1 MAKKIS
7 GKSKALI
14 IAGVVVLGVI
24 GVGYNIVSSIDP
36 MDLLPKSRDVYET
49 VPPEFP
55 EFTRPAVLVLHKAN
69 GFVHTDAIPAA
80 DAMLR
85 RIAEQQGWDIFITD
99 NAASHNTHDLSR
111 FILVV
116 WNNTSGD
123 ILTESQRADFKAW
136 IENGGGWIGIHNAG
150 GDFSYEWDWYVES
163 LIGTQFIG
171 HTMREQFRDADVLA
185 ADPELSITDHIP
197 SVWRVAQEEWYAFES
212 NPREKGHEVLLVI
225 DESSY
230 MDESEGRTELGL
242 KGGVFYMPFH
252 MEGEH
257 PLVWRHQMQKGRAL
271 YSSIGH
277 QPATYSLPEY
287 QELIRKAML
296 WVKSKPSVE

>member
-7 GKSKALI
+7 GKRVIQILGG
-14 IAGVVVLGVI
+14 IAVLGII
-24 GVGYNIVSSIDP
+24 GAFFIQVPEIDP
-36 MDLLPKSRDVYET
+36 RDLLPSRAVYET

-55 EFTRPAVLVLHKAN
+55 DFSRPAVLVLNKAN
-69 GFVHTDAIPAA
+69 GFVHKDAIPAA
-80 DAMLR
+80 DEMLR

-99 NAASHNTHDLSR
+99 NAASHNTRDLSR

-123 ILTESQRADFKAW
+123 ILNEVQRADFKAW
-136 IENGGGWIGIHNAG
+136 IENGGGWLGMHNAG
-150 GDFSYEWDWYVES
+150 GDFYYEWDWYVES

-171 HTMREQFRDADVLA
+171 HTQREQFRDADVLV
-185 ADPELSITDHIP
+185 ADSELKITDHIP
-197 SVWRVAQEEWYAFES
+197 PVWRIAREEWYAFKNS
-212 NPREKGHEVLLVI
+212 TRAKGHEILLVA

-230 MDESEGRTELGL
+230 MEESEGRTGL
-242 KGGVFYMPFH
+242 SFKNGVFYMPFH

-257 PLVWRHQMQKGRAL
+257 PLVWRHQLQKGRAF

-277 QPATYSLPEY
+277 QAATYSLPEY
-287 QELIRKAML
+287 QELITKAMQ
-296 WVKSKPSVE
+296 WVRSDMNSK